1 MSEHYFSKTPQSNR
15 SPETWQ
21 YHLRHNTYQFTSD
34 AGVFSKHSIDFGT
47 ALLIESFTR
56 PDVPGDLLDVGCGY
70 GPIGISLAAL
80 FEDHNV
86 VMIDINERA
95 ISLAKHNAEQNNIH
109 HITVKQSDGLTEVMG
124 EQFSAVVTNP
134 PIRAGKDVIY
144 QMFTDAKEVLQVGG
158 TLWIV
163 IQKKQGAPSAKKK
176 LQELFGHVE
185 EVARKKGYFIFKATK
200 FDS

>member
-80 FEDHNV
+80 FTYLLT
-86 VMIDINERA
+86 MRRLLRLT
-95 ISLAKHNAEQNNIH
+95 LADTAF
-109 HITVKQSDGLTEVMG
+109 LTPA
-124 EQFSAVVTNP
+124 SAFL
-134 PIRAGKDVIY
+134 IA
-144 QMFTDAKEVLQVGG
+144 FWCA
-158 TLWIV
+158 
-163 IQKKQGAPSAKKK
+163 
-176 LQELFGHVE
+176 
-185 EVARKKGYFIFKATK
+185 
-200 FDS
+200 